1 MKLKI
6 SCLKTVISSDIKK
19 IDLPNNQK
27 SFLTNKKKL
36 KTYQDVLSIMILICY
51 QITLLSF
58 MILLFLYHFIFFN
71 YFNN

>member
-51 QITLLSF
+51 QITLLSV

>member
-51 QITLLSF
+51 QITLLSI